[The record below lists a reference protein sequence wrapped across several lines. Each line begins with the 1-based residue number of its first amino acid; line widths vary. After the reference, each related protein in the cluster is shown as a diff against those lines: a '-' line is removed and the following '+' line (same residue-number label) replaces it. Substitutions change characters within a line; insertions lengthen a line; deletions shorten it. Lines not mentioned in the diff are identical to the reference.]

1 MDEDEDVLK
10 TQEDGLRAD
19 ILELKS
25 QIEENELI
33 HGIPSKGMSSIYIPK
48 DPDFFRRERKLIL
61 QRTLQVLEPRP
72 NILQADLMSKELEA
86 CDKREYTE
94 RTLPILLHQYFLD
107 RMHQT
112 VLLKHGY
119 LLRWKRFCS
128 STAAVESI
136 HGEYLNQLEHLTEE
150 YLDSSS
156 RAHRLASTR
165 EGILSNSDHG
175 VEDVTVDDYQIFL
188 RYFICHLQS
197 LSYTNQ
203 LLNIIKWFP
212 YSHRDKIKDGIA
224 KQYPYTMGDESLSG
238 TGKDASD
245 QNAGQDSTPVENAK
259 PGLGTNLTQSYS
271 GAEED
276 TNIPAQTDH
285 ARTINH
291 SSSDRQDSAA
301 PGSSTTVPPQIT
313 ETMPSPVEDRAQD
326 FIPEGMDS
334 VVEDTT
340 TLTTV
345 GSGHSGGRKNRGKQ
359 KKSVTIA
366 VEPDDTKE
374 NRPSVNGITP
384 QQSGVSHSHPHPQCH
399 FRFSD
404 FAPQPP
410 NMLHAATVSA
420 NGPLLPTTANIN
432 LAAAGGGIV
441 TNEKSNGLP
450 LHTNDLETLRPHLV
464 HFCHAYNVQMNIQA
478 IRSSAD
484 EMELFSVINR
494 KFRHIFNRQE
504 EMRTFKAYDSS
515 RSGSERWGLDLWTR
529 AVKKPSNWLPFV
541 QLRPKRNEYLV
552 RVIMDLRCKNVVDDL
567 LRAAANFL
575 LIKSPEAMQMLGL
588 DDAANAKD
596 DPSSVQGAY
605 LSFLHLRHLK
615 LRDVMRTCLSVLN
628 YFRSVERTLTIND
641 QGLSMSSRGSV
652 ERTIME
658 TEFMQFSEVDNH
670 DDFYFHEEGRVHVR
684 DQIGFWIVYES
695 ALEDFERLE
704 QDMLLLAT
712 AFIQKD
718 TGTRGASNFKRKHA
732 STEQGQ
738 ANDIDIAMYSHR
750 EVDRFGVLYD
760 MWINETAFQEA
771 KKRLMDVYM
780 EVYGHIVSRDSRRRL
795 AQVMTDLMYQ
805 RARLDLNENY
815 FVQAYRYECAILRQR
830 TEAMR
835 CILNH
840 QIINQR
846 EYLKKIQPEKP
857 EFGLPPPLI
866 ERFPIAP
873 NSDETFLTPVYVLEF
888 HPSLACTPSLAE
900 AMDHSV
906 RLVYDLFTPAHPMQ
920 EIILEKRYYDFL
932 RYEVD
937 TLKPLGASYTPQL
950 QRDLFS
956 SYFIEDA
963 MQMCELSNQHLAA
976 IQQRNSR
983 GDKKTRQMYLLNE
996 LGRLLDLISLRHRLM
1011 DCMWECEVL
1020 SKIYLNFANEMGFD
1034 DFHLF
1039 IRPLQFEAAKY
1050 KEGADEFRPPIYIT
1064 AIQDDDSSLDK
1075 FLPSALPLAIHELD
1089 ETHVGKFSFR
1099 GKVTI
1104 MEMLETRGVEN
1115 LLTILKTQIAH
1126 KNGLTAAVLL
1136 AYNARPSFYTAHAP
1150 KAKNGVMRPSSTG
1163 ANLISYTGLS
1173 GTQVGPTPLALER
1186 SKHQLNAEY
1195 HPEAFFS
1202 IQLEKSPSRD
1212 RMQNSFIKRTQGGGI
1227 ASSKSS
1233 IESEK
1238 MKREFI
1244 SQFCA
1249 DFGERAQQAS
1259 LRAQIISTYSSILT
1273 ILEKVPTVTED
1284 FFVLGYAFEKKS
1296 PEDDLDVQETDPRSL
1311 RARPRRVLSTDGTK
1325 LYNLW
1330 FIPHFIEVLFIFR
1343 HLDDESCTRALRC
1356 MARLACVL
1364 HDILHYLI
1372 AYARLGISSAK
1383 ITPEQRLQIIA
1394 GSKQSASAQKR
1405 TGSRTTLPSASDAA
1419 AAVAGAA
1426 VYNTAVAQLVNAGTI
1441 GGMNMTLSAPAMS
1454 VTPLGLN
1461 AHGHSLVV
1469 DQVVED
1475 LSDFDGGPMST
1486 LATELREIQYQI
1498 NRLPDP
1504 AEPEQVISLLCQ
1516 RRDCMFL
1523 QFDVCLRS
1531 VLGET
1536 FLAAG
1541 NQEAYQEVKEN
1552 SHFPLAE
1559 LSNVQR
1565 PCLTAI
1571 DLNVPEPMEARDDM
1585 AQNLFPWRS
1594 LVNYYGPFLLFSFGP
1609 CSIEYNIR
1617 LCLAGL
1623 KPVDRPTVHGELLAL
1638 NLSLEDVLEIGDIP
1652 ESKAGEPLPI
1662 QQAENMHCML
1672 GKRTRDR
1679 RREVP
1684 AVSTA
1689 SPGQPTNTT
1698 ASMATT
1704 TAGGAQ
1710 SAVATSQNAASV
1722 SPSTENTGQKSS
1734 SQSANVLL
1742 TGSSGIAGGSQ
1753 DKLPKLST
1761 QDTPVEAYTL
1771 LKKFLILCK
1780 RVELLKYAWG
1790 KRRLGVERID
1800 TPNLFKTFCNLY
1812 KREKLYPL
1820 LRSLAIQY
1828 RQHDMYS
1835 MGPLD
1840 ETDIFVMPKGIPE
1853 MVVRQRQLLKLIE
1866 AFEFYMIADLRKL
1879 VVRQTDM
1886 VIKERNREEGNLPL
1900 DLWKRP
1906 AMKEAM
1912 SFKRP
1917 ALADEFIVDLMSN
1930 MQLDERSNQY
1940 SISKDKLNEVLQT
1953 MAISVMRV
1961 QRESYENYSMYYE
1974 NLLKNQ
1980 HSLLYARE
1988 REIEALKESLKQKD
2002 LETSVTVQFQMSE
2015 QAHNLLLEVTALRAR
2030 IAELEESN
2038 SKTEAKVRL
2047 RIRREFSV
2055 AMRKLFGLSFEQKAR
2070 IDEYRNHLHSITLQ
2084 RIAEVRE
2091 EASTEMA
2098 RIKERSGAR
2107 ASAEDDLAER
2117 NLRLSREV
2125 NSLHQRNIRLQQMMS
2140 RLRVMAHW
2148 QHTTLRCAF
2157 EKQISGVEEQRN
2169 QSKTQVTRLGMLSEQ
2184 RVRMLSEEMSKLR
2197 DHLSNTEKHLNDMRK
2212 ALDKEMNDK
2221 VEKRHAA
2228 ERKAATDKQMAM
2240 VKQMHIDQLVA
2251 EISEKNA
2258 MLEQMGSLLDA
2269 SAKSKK
2275 QEADKSV
2282 REVDLLRKQLREERK
2297 LKKSAIH
2304 KVDDLMSQ
2312 LYEFETAYAVAQE
2325 AQSDSMVSRTSLLV
2339 KKPSVSKPRPATYEE
2354 LLSKKSGPYTGDHY
2368 LKFRREMVGA
2378 PLLRQRLTQQLL
2390 QNGSPQTHI
2399 HYLQMH
2405 DEESQNQ

>member
-175 VEDVTVDDYQIFL
+175 VEDVTVDDFQIFL

-301 PGSSTTVPPQIT
+301 PGSSTTAPPQIT
-313 ETMPSPVEDRAQD
+313 ETMPSPVDDRAQD

-345 GSGHSGGRKNRGKQ
+345 GSGRSGGRKNRGKQ

-420 NGPLLPTTANIN
+420 NGPLLPTAANIN
-432 LAAAGGGIV
+432 LAASGGGIV

-541 QLRPKRNEYLV
+541 QLRPRRNEYLV

-575 LIKSPEAMQMLGL
+575 LIKSPERVQDSLRHHAMLVQHPPMIHAASVISHRQGQSTADIFKKIYTNPDLYGQTSNDLDEPGKKQNEYDFTQAMQMLGL

-652 ERTIME
+652 ERTSPPNHRMGTETQGLQGGGNILDGHGYLFNTPHEFKIME

-695 ALEDFERLE
+695 ALDDFERLE

-1419 AAVAGAA
+1419 TAVAGAA
-1426 VYNTAVAQLVNAGTI
+1426 VYSTAVAQLVNAGTI

-1541 NQEAYQEVKEN
+1541 NQEAYQVLKEN

-1638 NLSLEDVLEIGDIP
+1638 NLSLEDVLEVGDIP

-1742 TGSSGIAGGSQ
+1742 TGSSGVAGGSQ
-1753 DKLPKLST
+1753 EKLNENENCHSLTSPIRSKHCFVFSS
-1761 QDTPVEAYTL
+1761 
-1771 LKKFLILCK
+1771 
-1780 RVELLKYAWG
+1780 
-1790 KRRLGVERID
+1790 
-1800 TPNLFKTFCNLY
+1800 NLY

-1980 HSLLYARE
+1980 QQAFLYASCR
-1988 REIEALKESLKQKD
+1988 
-2002 LETSVTVQFQMSE
+2002 TV
-2015 QAHNLLLEVTALRAR
+2015 
-2030 IAELEESN
+2030 
-2038 SKTEAKVRL
+2038 K
-2047 RIRREFSV
+2047 
-2055 AMRKLFGLSFEQKAR
+2055 
-2070 IDEYRNHLHSITLQ
+2070 
-2084 RIAEVRE
+2084 
-2091 EASTEMA
+2091 
-2098 RIKERSGAR
+2098 
-2107 ASAEDDLAER
+2107 
-2117 NLRLSREV
+2117 
-2125 NSLHQRNIRLQQMMS
+2125 
-2140 RLRVMAHW
+2140 
-2148 QHTTLRCAF
+2148 
-2157 EKQISGVEEQRN
+2157 
-2169 QSKTQVTRLGMLSEQ
+2169 
-2184 RVRMLSEEMSKLR
+2184 
-2197 DHLSNTEKHLNDMRK
+2197 
-2212 ALDKEMNDK
+2212 
-2221 VEKRHAA
+2221 
-2228 ERKAATDKQMAM
+2228 
-2240 VKQMHIDQLVA
+2240 
-2251 EISEKNA
+2251 
-2258 MLEQMGSLLDA
+2258 
-2269 SAKSKK
+2269 
-2275 QEADKSV
+2275 
-2282 REVDLLRKQLREERK
+2282 
-2297 LKKSAIH
+2297 
-2304 KVDDLMSQ
+2304 
-2312 LYEFETAYAVAQE
+2312 
-2325 AQSDSMVSRTSLLV
+2325 
-2339 KKPSVSKPRPATYEE
+2339 
-2354 LLSKKSGPYTGDHY
+2354 
-2368 LKFRREMVGA
+2368 
-2378 PLLRQRLTQQLL
+2378 
-2390 QNGSPQTHI
+2390 
-2399 HYLQMH
+2399 
-2405 DEESQNQ
+2405 